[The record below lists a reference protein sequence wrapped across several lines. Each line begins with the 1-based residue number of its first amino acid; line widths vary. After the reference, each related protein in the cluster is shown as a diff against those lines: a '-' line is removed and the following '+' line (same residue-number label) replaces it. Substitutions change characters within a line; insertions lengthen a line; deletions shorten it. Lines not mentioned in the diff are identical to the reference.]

1 MRCQNAWENSFM
13 CEAHAAW
20 YWTSQQEQFIDRSIL
35 SHHTEQGTKQLSTL
49 KTNWLFVSAC
59 HTGMLADNR
68 TPVGSANAI
77 YGIFYK

>member
-1 MRCQNAWENSFM
+1 M

-59 HTGMLADNR
+59 HTGMLAENR
-68 TPVGSANAI
+68 IRNIKVAVAI
-77 YGIFYK
+77 GDYQRVTFLT